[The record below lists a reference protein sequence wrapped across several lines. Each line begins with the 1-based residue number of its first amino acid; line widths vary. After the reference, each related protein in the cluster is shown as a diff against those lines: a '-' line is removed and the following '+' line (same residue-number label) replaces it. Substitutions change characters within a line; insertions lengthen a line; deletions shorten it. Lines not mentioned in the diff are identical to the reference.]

1 MDDRHDPNRRIEDPM
16 AEMLPRVRNYLAERD
31 WRDVPVM
38 AGRNFRVE
46 PLARGEYNLNYLL
59 IDPPVRLV
67 FRVNLG
73 SQIEREDQ
81 ILYEY
86 RALELLRESG
96 TTPVPH
102 FVDDRGREEISGRA
116 AEEEDGKPGR
126 GVSHTPV
133 SHTSVSHAPSG
144 MDRGILVMEYLPG
157 GPLDYRKERGDAAKL
172 FARIHRVRVPEARNH
187 LIREEAPLS
196 IVFEE
201 CERLL
206 PVYFESERADP
217 DIRDYLRDVRAWMD
231 EARAAEKF
239 FRADP
244 WSCVVNTE
252 VNSGN
257 FIVNRSAA
265 TVHLV
270 DWEMPRYGDPTADL
284 CHFCSPL
291 TTLWKTDY
299 RMGEDE
305 RRDFLR
311 GYAEALGD
319 AHLRDTLDERFAL
332 RNPFVLLRG
341 ISWSA
346 MGWVAYQTDFAGIR
360 NPDTWK
366 TLKRYMDY
374 RFIRSIFDPILAR
387 SP

>member
-1 MDDRHDPNRRIEDPM
+1 
-16 AEMLPRVRNYLAERD
+16 
-31 WRDVPVM
+31 M

-46 PLARGEYNLNYLL
+46 PLAQGEYNLNYLL

-86 RALELLRESG
+86 RALELLKETG
-96 TTPVPH
+96 ATPVPY
-102 FVDDRGREEISGRA
+102 FADDRGHVEISGRA
-116 AEEEDGKPGR
+116 AEGEISREVDRPTGEIPPGPPLEKGRADGKAGR
-126 GVSHTPV
+126 GVSHTP
-133 SHTSVSHAPSG
+133 SE
-144 MDRGILVMEYLPG
+144 MDRGILIMEYLPG
-157 GPLDYRKERGDAAKL
+157 GPLDYRREREDAAKL
-172 FARIHRVRVPEARNH
+172 FARIHRVRVPEERNH

-196 IVFEE
+196 IIFEE

-206 PVYFESERADP
+206 PVYFESELADSNIRA
-217 DIRDYLRDVRAWMD
+217 YLGDVRAWMN
-231 EARAAEKF
+231 EARGGEKYF
-239 FRADP
+239 QADP
-244 WSCVVNTE
+244 WPCVVNTE

-257 FIVNRSAA
+257 FIVNRSAG

-291 TTLWKTDY
+291 TTMWKTDY
-299 RMGEDE
+299 RMDEDE

-311 GYAEALGD
+311 VYAEAVGD
-319 AHLRDTLDERFAL
+319 GHLRDTLDERFAL

-346 MGWVAYQTDFAGIR
+346 MGWVAYQTDFAGVR
-360 NPDTWK
+360 NPDTRE

-374 RFIRSIFDPILAR
+374 HFIRSIFDPILAR

>member
-1 MDDRHDPNRRIEDPM
+1 MADRTENPM
-16 AEMLPRVRNYLAERD
+16 AEMLPRVRTYLANRD

-46 PLARGEYNLNYLL
+46 PLAQGEYNLNYLL

-86 RALELLRESG
+86 RALELLKESG
-96 TTPVPH
+96 ATPVPY
-102 FVDDRGREEISGRA
+102 FVDDRGHVEISGRA
-116 AEEEDGKPGR
+116 VERKIPPGPPLEKGGEEAE
-126 GVSHTPV
+126 
-133 SHTSVSHAPSG
+133 
-144 MDRGILVMEYLPG
+144 MDRGILIMEYLPG
-157 GPLDYRKERGDAAKL
+157 GPLDYRREREDAAKL
-172 FARIHRVRVPEARNH
+172 FARIHRVRVPEERNH

-196 IVFEE
+196 IIFEE

-206 PVYFESERADP
+206 SVYFESDLADSNIRA
-217 DIRDYLRDVRAWMD
+217 YLKDVRAWMN
-231 EARAAEKF
+231 EARGGEKYF
-239 FRADP
+239 QADP
-244 WSCVVNTE
+244 WPCVVNTE

-257 FIVNRSAA
+257 FIVNRSAG

-291 TTLWKTDY
+291 TTMWKTDY
-299 RMGEDE
+299 RMSEDE

-311 GYAEALGD
+311 VYAEAVGD

-341 ISWSA
+341 ISWSV
-346 MGWVAYQTDFAGIR
+346 MGWVAYQTDFAGVR
-360 NPDTWK
+360 NPDTWE

-374 RFIRSIFDPILAR
+374 RFIRSIFDSILAR

>member
-1 MDDRHDPNRRIEDPM
+1 
-16 AEMLPRVRNYLAERD
+16 
-31 WRDVPVM
+31 M

-46 PLARGEYNLNYLL
+46 PLAQGEYNLNYLL
-59 IDPPVRLV
+59 IDPPARLV

-86 RALELLRESG
+86 RALELLKESG
-96 TTPVPH
+96 ATPVPH
-102 FVDDRGREEISGRA
+102 FVDDRGHVEISGRTVEGKIPPGPPLRKGGGA
-116 AEEEDGKPGR
+116 AKADKDGA
-126 GVSHTPV
+126 
-133 SHTSVSHAPSG
+133 HAPQG
-144 MDRGILVMEYLPG
+144 GIPTDAPLRNGKDGRELDRGILIMEYLPG
-157 GPLDYRKERGDAAKL
+157 GPLDYRREREEAARL
-172 FARIHRVRVPEARNH
+172 FARIHRIQVPEQRNH

-196 IVFEE
+196 IIFEE

-206 PVYFESERADP
+206 PVYFESELADP
-217 DIRDYLRDVRAWMD
+217 NIRAYLRDVRAWMD
-231 EARAAEKF
+231 EARGGETYF
-239 FRADP
+239 QADP
-244 WSCVVNTE
+244 WPCVVNTE

-257 FIVNRSAA
+257 FIVNRSAG

-291 TTLWKTDY
+291 TTMWKTDY
-299 RMGEDE
+299 RMSEDE

-311 GYAEALGD
+311 VYADAAGD
-319 AHLRDTLDERFAL
+319 AHLRDTLGERFAL

-346 MGWVAYQTDFAGIR
+346 MGWVAYQTDFQGVR
-360 NPDTWK
+360 NPDTWE